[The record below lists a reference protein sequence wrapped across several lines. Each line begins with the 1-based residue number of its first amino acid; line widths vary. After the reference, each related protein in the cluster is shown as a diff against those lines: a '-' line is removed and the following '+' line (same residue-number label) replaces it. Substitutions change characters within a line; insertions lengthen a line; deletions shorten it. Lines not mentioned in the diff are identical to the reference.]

1 MGVKKIPMYELCVN
15 LTPNSASVVLEN
27 YAFVA
32 EIGKGEVKA
41 KKWLLLLFCLL
52 SLSPPSAFRWEA
64 PDAMTGL

>member
-1 MGVKKIPMYELCVN
+1 MNCVLN

-41 KKWLLLLFCLL
+41 KKWLLLLLCLL
-52 SLSPPSAFRWEA
+52 SLSPPSAFA
-64 PDAMTGL
+64 GSSPDAVTGL